1 VIVVDTNII
10 SYLFIEGEHTQR
22 AEKVLQK
29 DGEWAAPLLWRSEF
43 RNVLSFY
50 IRQKYLTLDSAVKL
64 INEAFYL
71 MADNE
76 YDVSSLDV
84 LSLAKLSGCSAYD
97 CEFVALAKD
106 LGTSLITSDKKIL
119 KAFPDHTISL
129 DIYVK

>member
-1 VIVVDTNII
+1 MIVVDTDII
-10 SYLFIEGEHTQR
+10 AYLFIEGEHTEF

-43 RNVLSFY
+43 CNVLSFY
-50 IRQKYLTLDSAVKL
+50 IRQKHLILDRAAKL
-64 INEAFYL
+64 MNEALYL

-84 LSLAKLSGCSAYD
+84 LRLAELSGCSTYD
-97 CEFVALAKD
+97 CEFVSLAKD
-106 LGTSLITSDKKIL
+106 LGTYLITSDKKIL

-129 DIYVK
+129 DIFV